1 MTTANSKP
9 LPAKPPRRS
18 RDGKDAPINSL
29 RTGEAVR
36 GFLPAA
42 LFGKCPNCRHDYMYR
57 NWIQVKPVCEHC
69 GVRYERDPGSFL
81 VLLGLN
87 YLIAILI
94 TGIVA
99 WVLIANYGLFRGIT
113 PILAAV
119 GLGSVVGFYHV
130 TKSVYI
136 WILWVFGFVYND

>member
-36 GFLPAA
+36 GFLPAV
-42 LFGKCPNCRHDYMYR
+42 LHGKCPNCRHDYMYR
-57 NWIQVKPVCEHC
+57 NWIHVKAVCDHC

-87 YLIAILI
+87 YMLAIVV
-94 TGIVA
+94 TGLVA

-113 PILAAV
+113 PILASV
-119 GLGSVVGFYHV
+119 GLLSVVAFYHV
-130 TKSVYI
+130 TKSAYI